1 MPLEERYITFDM
13 NEIYQSVQMRCVRED
28 LPMPPKGL
36 PVGLEM
42 DASDT
47 SEHAPIFLKLRTDN
61 GEEKVRYERTFFA
74 LGLVFFCQGSGI
86 PLPARGK
93 KTLKIL
99 EDKII
104 MKIDLEGQQK

>member
-28 LPMPPKGL
+28 LPMPPKGT

-42 DASDT
+42 DGEDHSD
-47 SEHAPIFLKLRTDN
+47 HAPIFLSLKTDK
-61 GEEKVRYERTFFA
+61 GIEKIQYERTFFA

-86 PLPARGK
+86 PLPAKGK

-104 MKIDLEGQQK
+104 MKIDLMTQPK

>member
-28 LPMPPKGL
+28 LPMPPKGT
-36 PVGLEM
+36 PVSLEM
-42 DASDT
+42 DANDHSD
-47 SEHAPIFLKLRTDN
+47 HAPILLKLKTDK
-61 GEEKVRYERTFFA
+61 GEEKIQYERTFFA

-86 PLPARGK
+86 PLPAKGK

-104 MKIDLEGQQK
+104 MKIDLMTQPK